1 MKKTMQQLSVLALL
15 VSSSLSA
22 STLVPGAQQQAPVLL
37 TNATVYTV
45 SQGVLTDT
53 DVLFSAGKISAIGR
67 DLTAPT
73 DAQVID
79 LEGKHLYPGLVALT
93 NQLGLIEIE
102 AVRATNDT
110 REVTATNPDI
120 RAQIAFNTDS
130 EVIPT
135 LRSNGI
141 SYSLV
146 YPDGSLLMGQSSLMQ
161 LDGWNWEDATVQ
173 SAVALH
179 LNWPSAS
186 VKPSAYGPAKKPEE
200 LAIANREALDKLYRY
215 MDSAKA
221 YQTAKQAGQISQ
233 LDSRWE
239 AMAPVFAGERPVFV
253 HADDVRQMRQA
264 LQFARH
270 YQLKLTIVGGRDSAL
285 IADELASAKVAVVFT
300 APFGIPERDDEP
312 VDAAYAVPAQ
322 LAKAGV
328 PFAIA
333 IPGFWE
339 VRNLAFGAGQAA
351 AFGLD
356 KAKAL
361 AAVTLEA
368 ARIAGVAD
376 RLGSIEVGKAAT
388 LIVSDG
394 DLLDYRSS
402 KVRQMWIDGR
412 VVDLDNRQKQLDR
425 KYKARQSR

>member
-1 MKKTMQQLSVLALL
+1 MKKTIQKLSLLAAL
-15 VSSSLSA
+15 VSGSLAA
-22 STLVPGAQQQAPVLL
+22 STLIPGAVQEQPVLL

-45 SQGVLTDT
+45 SQGTLTDT
-53 DVLFSAGKISAIGR
+53 DVLFSQGKISAIGS
-67 DLTAPT
+67 DLAVPA
-73 DAQVID
+73 DAKVID
-79 LEGKHLYPGLVALT
+79 LQGKHLYPGLVALT

-110 REVTATNPDI
+110 REVTATNPDV

-146 YPDGSLLMGQSSLMQ
+146 YPDGRLLMGQSSLMQ

-173 SAVALH
+173 SGVALH
-179 LNWPSAS
+179 INWPNVS
-186 VKPSAYGPAKKPEE
+186 VKASPYGPKKKPEE
-200 LAIANREALDKLYRY
+200 LAKANAEALDKLYQY

-221 YQTAKQAGQISQ
+221 YQQAKQAGQISQ

-239 AMAPVFAGERPVFV
+239 AMAPVFAGERPVFA
-253 HADDVRQMRQA
+253 HADDLRQIRQA

-270 YQLKLTIVGGRDSAL
+270 YQVKLTIVGGRDSAL
-285 IADELASAKVAVVFT
+285 IADELASAKVPVVFT
-300 APFGIPERDDEP
+300 APFGIPERDDDA
-312 VDAAYAVPAQ
+312 VDTAYATPAQ

-328 PFAIA
+328 TFAIA

-361 AAVTLEA
+361 SAITLDA

-394 DLLDYRSS
+394 DLLDYRFS
-402 KVRQMWIDGR
+402 KVSQMWIDGR
-412 VVDLDNRQKQLDR
+412 VVDLDNRQKQLAR